1 MLFLIVGRCD
11 KHTVESE
18 CEPWHR
24 LIGKHCQWKVH
35 SAVSIQTQCCKNRA
49 NTSAIVSFLTHKLMS
64 FQTATDEVSSFHYYA
79 ARTANRMFCLLL
91 SSRLCTYC
99 QPTLLYVA
107 SDACG
112 ERCGSVDIAT
122 RCKRF
127 PEHKS
132 EHWIK
137 TTFKVYFSFL
147 FDLLESGQGFFLLRD
162 FCRALFYQSMNQKIQ
177 TTAKIH
183 SCSPCFRNVMLCDW

>member
-49 NTSAIVSFLTHKLMS
+49 NTSAVVSFLTHKLMS

-122 RCKRF
+122 RCKRLRIDT
-127 PEHKS
+127 HTYISGAQIWALDKNCIQS
-132 EHWIK
+132 
-137 TTFKVYFSFL
+137 SFFIFVWL
-147 FDLLESGQGFFLLRD
+147 VRVGSRFFFTEGLL
-162 FCRALFYQSMNQKIQ
+162 
-177 TTAKIH
+177 
-183 SCSPCFRNVMLCDW
+183 